1 MLIRTLLV
9 ASLVAS
15 LALPSGAQTA
25 FPVPNKG
32 SWERVEK
39 LHPGTL
45 LYVDATDQYL
55 HCTFQ
60 SADANTLSCLGKHGG
75 VIFQR
80 SGIKTVKRARRLRS
94 TLSAT
99 GMGVVAGAIL
109 GASTLD
115 KSPGEELALTVAAGA
130 IIVAGPFIGFFT
142 DLTRST
148 VYEVN

>member
-1 MLIRTLLV
+1 MLIRTLLM

-15 LALPSGAQTA
+15 LTLSASAQTA
-25 FPVPNKG
+25 FPVPTKG
-32 SWERVEK
+32 SWEHVEK

-45 LYVDATDQYL
+45 IYVDATDQYL

-60 SADANTLSCLGKHGG
+60 SANDTTLSCLGKHGG

-94 TLSAT
+94 TLT
-99 GMGVVAGAIL
+99 GAGMGVFAGTMLAASTWDKPHGEAVALGVVAGA
-109 GASTLD
+109 
-115 KSPGEELALTVAAGA
+115 V
-130 IIVAGPFIGFFT
+130 IVAGPFIGFFT

-148 VYEVN
+148 VYEVP